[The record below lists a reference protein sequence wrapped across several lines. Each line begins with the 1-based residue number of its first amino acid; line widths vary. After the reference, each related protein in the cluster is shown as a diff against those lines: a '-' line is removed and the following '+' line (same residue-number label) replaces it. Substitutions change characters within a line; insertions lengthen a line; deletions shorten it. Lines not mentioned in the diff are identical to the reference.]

1 MRTLVSVMFLERN
14 AAMAGV
20 SAVRTLETRGVRV
33 MTVRVIA
40 KCEDGS
46 VLEELTDDD
55 FPPPSGMVAGLV
67 VGGLLGGL
75 FRWPTGA
82 GVGAAIGVTAGLLRD
97 WYESESQRDF
107 MAEVGSALNP
117 GQYAVLL
124 DMRQDGG
131 DPLDV
136 EMQQLGGVVS
146 RMTKRTAIRIF
157 RSQWARDRRSEF
169 EVRIA
174 AEAQAIPAR
183 IRDLKA
189 KAKASAARLRE
200 P

>member
-75 FRWPTGA
+75 FRWPTGS
-82 GVGAAIGVTAGLLRD
+82 GVGAAIGVTGGLLRD